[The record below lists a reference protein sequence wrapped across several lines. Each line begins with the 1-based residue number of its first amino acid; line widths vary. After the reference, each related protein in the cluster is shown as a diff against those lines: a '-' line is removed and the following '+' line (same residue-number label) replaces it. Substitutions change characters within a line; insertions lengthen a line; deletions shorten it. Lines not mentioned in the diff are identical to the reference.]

1 MPRYTYLSAP
11 SGPFVQ
17 GTQFI
22 YDDNIVQNGLTG
34 MYRPLAA
41 SDLGGPGGG
50 ISIGDGANL
59 DAFSR
64 LRTSE
69 GLSLFDSSFKYDL
82 RPLLFY
88 QVSGNGGSISHDPQ
102 KVSAVLSVG
111 TLSGSSA
118 ILQSKQYHRYLPGK
132 SQFIVTSQVPG
143 APVANVVKRFG
154 YFDASNGIFFEQNG
168 TTDIAFVIRSGVS
181 GSIVD
186 RRVVQSG
193 WNLDKLDGTGPS
205 RIRLDLSK
213 AQIFIADLQWL
224 AMGRVRVG
232 FDINGQIVYCHEFLN
247 ANNLDVPYMQ
257 TAHLPIRWEVNNS
270 AASAGGSML
279 ATCAAVQSE
288 GGLEKDEGFTFSV
301 STPATIATNDTTRTI
316 LLAIRPTTGYYGK
329 VNRVLIQPQNSSVL
343 AGNNPVI
350 VEAWYNPTFNGGG
363 AWQQANQFSAVEW
376 GTGQSYSDLGTKIS
390 TYFVGSSNANQG
402 DAVNAMP
409 SRRFP
414 LVVDVSG
421 YNPIAL
427 AITAKSNFS
436 NSACHA
442 EIEWAELP

>member
-41 SDLGGPGGG
+41 SDFGGPGGG

-69 GLSLFDSSFKYDL
+69 GISLFDSNFKYDL
-82 RPLLFY
+82 RPLIFY
-88 QVSGNGGSISHDPQ
+88 QVSGDGGSIAHDPQ
-102 KVSAVLSVG
+102 RVSAVLSVN
-111 TLSGSSA
+111 TVSGSNA
-118 ILQSKQYHRYLPGK
+118 ILQSKQYSRYLPGK

-143 APVANVVKRFG
+143 AAVANVVKRFG

-168 TTDIAFVIRSGVS
+168 TTDIAFVIRSSVS
-181 GSIVD
+181 GIPVD
-186 RRVVQSG
+186 RRVAQSN
-193 WNLDKLDGTGPS
+193 WNMDKLDGTGTS
-205 RIRLDLSK
+205 RIRLDVSK
-213 AQIFIADLQWL
+213 SQIFIADLQWL

-232 FDINGQIVYCHEFLN
+232 FDIDGQIIYCHEFLN

-257 TAHLPIRWEVNNS
+257 TANLPIRWEIRNS

-288 GGLEKDEGFTFSV
+288 GGIEKDEGFTFSA
-301 STPATIATNDTTRTI
+301 STPTTVAANDATRTV
-316 LLAIRPTTGYYGK
+316 LLSIRPTTGYQGK
-329 VNRVLIQPQNSSVL
+329 VNRVLIQPQSTSVL
-343 AGNNPVI
+343 AGNNPVV
-350 VEAWYNPTFNGGG
+350 VETWYNSSLNGGV
-363 AWQQANQFSAVEW
+363 WTQANPFSAIEW
-376 GTGQSYSDLGTKIS
+376 GTGQGYTDLGTKIS

-402 DAVNAMP
+402 DAVNSIP

-414 LVVDVSG
+414 LVIDVSG
-421 YNPIAL
+421 YNPIPL
-427 AITAKSNFS
+427 TITAKTTAS
-436 NSACHA
+436 NSACYA

>member
-1 MPRYTYLSAP
+1 
-11 SGPFVQ
+11 
-17 GTQFI
+17 
-22 YDDNIVQNGLTG
+22 

-50 ISIGDGANL
+50 INIGDGANL

-69 GLSLFDSSFKYDL
+69 GLSLFDSSFKYNIN
-82 RPLLFY
+82 PLLFY

-111 TLSGSSA
+111 TLSGSNA

-186 RRVVQSG
+186 RRVVQSS

-232 FDINGQIVYCHEFLN
+232 FDINGEIIYCHEFLN

-257 TAHLPIRWEVNNS
+257 SANLPIRWEVNNS

-301 STPATIATNDTTRTI
+301 STPATITTNDTTRTI
-316 LLAIRPTTGYYGK
+316 LLAIRPATGYHGK

-350 VEAWYNPTFNGGG
+350 VEAWYNPRFNAGGSF
-363 AWQQANQFSAVEW
+363 QQVNQFSAVEW
-376 GTGQSYSDLGTKIS
+376 GTGQTYADLGTRIA

-402 DAVNAMP
+402 DAINTMP

-414 LVVDVSG
+414 LVVDVTG
-421 YNPIAL
+421 HNPIAL
-427 AITAKSNFS
+427 AITAKSTFS

-442 EIEWAELP
+442 EIEWSELP